1 MRCPP
6 GALPH
11 GTTIVALKFPGGVV
25 IAGDRR
31 STQGN
36 MIAGRDVQKVYIT
49 DDYTATGI
57 AGTAAIAV
65 EFARLYA
72 VELEH
77 YEKTEGVPLTF
88 RGKVNRLATM
98 VRGNLGAALQGF
110 VALPLL
116 AAYDLDDPDPQAAG
130 RIVSFDAAGGWNI
143 EEEGYQSVGSGSIFA
158 KSSIKK
164 LYSRVVD
171 ADSAL
176 RVAVEALYDAADDDS
191 ATGGPDLVRGIYPTA
206 VILAAEGAEDVAE
219 ERIAALARE
228 VIESR
233 SRARYFRS
241 RQCCSVA
248 RCAGRFV
255 SFPYFISPEQ
265 AMRERSELARKGIAR
280 GRSVVALAYSG
291 GVLFVAENPSRSL
304 QKVSELYDR
313 VGFAAVGRFN
323 EFDNLRR
330 GGIQFADTRGYAY
343 DRRDVTGRQLANV
356 YAQTL
361 GTIFT
366 EQAKPYE
373 VELCVAEVAHYGETK
388 PPELYRIT
396 YDGSIADEPHF
407 VVMGGTTEPIAT
419 ALNESYTENARL
431 VRRRQGRGRRAE
443 GRRQR
448 RRLGAAH
455 TGAVDAGGRHPG
467 REPAAPR
474 VPADHRLGTGSAS
487 ALKRIR
493 TPRSRTA
500 TRSWPWPNW

>member
-1 MRCPP
+1 VTWPHREQLAFPSP
-6 GALPH
+6 LAVPGVPSVPVDLSSFSDLLRRQAPELLPVNRLGPVDAVPSGALPH

-25 IAGDRR
+25 LAGDRR

-110 VALPLL
+110 IALPLL

-130 RIVSFDAAGGWNI
+130 RIVSYDAAGGWNI

-176 RVAVEALYDAADDDS
+176 KVAVEALYDAADDDS

-219 ERIAALARE
+219 ERIAALSRE

-233 SRARYFRS
+233 SRQDTFGPDSAAQS
-241 RQCCSVA
+241 HD
-248 RCAGRFV
+248 
-255 SFPYFISPEQ
+255 
-265 AMRERSELARKGIAR
+265 AR
-280 GRSVVALAYSG
+280 GDS
-291 GVLFVAENPSRSL
+291 
-304 QKVSELYDR
+304 
-313 VGFAAVGRFN
+313 
-323 EFDNLRR
+323 
-330 GGIQFADTRGYAY
+330 
-343 DRRDVTGRQLANV
+343 
-356 YAQTL
+356 
-361 GTIFT
+361 
-366 EQAKPYE
+366 
-373 VELCVAEVAHYGETK
+373 
-388 PPELYRIT
+388 
-396 YDGSIADEPHF
+396 
-407 VVMGGTTEPIAT
+407 
-419 ALNESYTENARL
+419 
-431 VRRRQGRGRRAE
+431 
-443 GRRQR
+443 
-448 RRLGAAH
+448 
-455 TGAVDAGGRHPG
+455 
-467 REPAAPR
+467 
-474 VPADHRLGTGSAS
+474 
-487 ALKRIR
+487 
-493 TPRSRTA
+493 
-500 TRSWPWPNW
+500 

>member
-1 MRCPP
+1 MTWPNREQQPFQSFAP
-6 GALPH
+6 TGAPMVPSVPVNLSSFSELLLRQAPELLPVNKYAALPTDAVPH

-25 IAGDRR
+25 MAGDRR

-77 YEKTEGVPLTF
+77 YEKLEGVALTF
-88 RGKVNRLATM
+88 AGKVNRLATM

-116 AAYDLDDPDPQAAG
+116 AGYDLDDPNPEAAG
-130 RIVSFDAAGGWNI
+130 RIVSFDAAGGWNF
-143 EEEGYQSVGSGSIFA
+143 EDEGYQSVGSGSIFA
-158 KSSIKK
+158 KSSMKK
-164 LYSRVVD
+164 LYVQVAD

-206 VILAAEGAEDVAE
+206 VVIGADGAEEVAGG
-219 ERIAALARE
+219 AH
-228 VIESR
+228 
-233 SRARYFRS
+233 RAVCPAGHRKPFPGRHVRPGCGAS
-241 RQCCSVA
+241 IHR
-248 RCAGRFV
+248 RAGRLV

-265 AMRERSELARKGIAR
+265 AMRERSELARKGISR
-280 GRSVVALAYSG
+280 GRSVVVLAYAD

-330 GGIQFADTRGYAY
+330 GGIQYADTGATPTRG
-343 DRRDVTGRQLANV
+343 
-356 YAQTL
+356 
-361 GTIFT
+361 
-366 EQAKPYE
+366 
-373 VELCVAEVAHYGETK
+373 
-388 PPELYRIT
+388 
-396 YDGSIADEPHF
+396 
-407 VVMGGTTEPIAT
+407 AT
-419 ALNESYTENARL
+419 S
-431 VRRRQGRGRRAE
+431 
-443 GRRQR
+443 
-448 RRLGAAH
+448 
-455 TGAVDAGGRHPG
+455 
-467 REPAAPR
+467 PAASWPTCTPR
-474 VPADHRLGTGSAS
+474 RSARSSPSRPSRTRWSS
-487 ALKRIR
+487 AWL
-493 TPRSRTA
+493 RSRTSA
-500 TRSWPWPNW
+500 NESA

>member
-1 MRCPP
+1 MTWPHRDQLAFPSP
-6 GALPH
+6 LPGAPSVPVDLSSFSELLRRQAPELLPVNRSGSGEPVPSGALPH
-11 GTTIVALKFPGGVV
+11 GTTIVALKFPGGVL

-116 AAYDLDDPDPQAAG
+116 AAYDLDDRDPQAAG

-206 VILAAEGAEDVAE
+206 VVLGAEPAEEMPE
-219 ERIAALARE
+219 ERIAEIARE

-233 SRARYFRS
+233 SGADTFRTS
-241 RQCCSVA
+241 SGPSA
-248 RCAGRFV
+248 D
-255 SFPYFISPEQ
+255 
-265 AMRERSELARKGIAR
+265 AR
-280 GRSVVALAYSG
+280 GDS
-291 GVLFVAENPSRSL
+291 
-304 QKVSELYDR
+304 
-313 VGFAAVGRFN
+313 
-323 EFDNLRR
+323 
-330 GGIQFADTRGYAY
+330 
-343 DRRDVTGRQLANV
+343 
-356 YAQTL
+356 
-361 GTIFT
+361 
-366 EQAKPYE
+366 
-373 VELCVAEVAHYGETK
+373 
-388 PPELYRIT
+388 
-396 YDGSIADEPHF
+396 
-407 VVMGGTTEPIAT
+407 
-419 ALNESYTENARL
+419 
-431 VRRRQGRGRRAE
+431 
-443 GRRQR
+443 
-448 RRLGAAH
+448 
-455 TGAVDAGGRHPG
+455 
-467 REPAAPR
+467 
-474 VPADHRLGTGSAS
+474 
-487 ALKRIR
+487 
-493 TPRSRTA
+493 
-500 TRSWPWPNW
+500 